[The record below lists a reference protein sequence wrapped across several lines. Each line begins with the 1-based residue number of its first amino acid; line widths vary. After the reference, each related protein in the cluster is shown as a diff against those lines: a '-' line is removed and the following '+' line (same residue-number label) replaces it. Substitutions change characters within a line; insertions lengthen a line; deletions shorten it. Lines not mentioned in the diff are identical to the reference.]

1 MATKKLYDDYPRLV
15 PEELTVYT
23 HSFLNDF
30 ELLLLTNHLIYQ
42 ELQVVM
48 GINLHL
54 KLNKKVRTQ
63 FRIPYTVIEETTGMP
78 KKLIKRHLGNLR
90 QKNILVM
97 SDPMV
102 WKWNVPGI
110 AKLLGPKP
118 EETNNPHTEQKK
130 ERITLDKITLQEIS
144 QEDPLL
150 SGLPNN
156 WDKI

>member
-54 KLNKKVRTQ
+54 KINKKVRTQ
-63 FRIPYTVIEETTGMP
+63 FRIPYTVLEETTGMP

-118 EETNNPHTEQKK
+118 EVANDPYPEQTKGRETLNKVVMLHTAPA
-130 ERITLDKITLQEIS
+130 
-144 QEDPLL
+144 DPIL
-150 SGLPNN
+150 SGLPEN